1 MYKIFDSKCKV
12 VLDCDSFIVVKL
24 WVHKNNSKDVNNFC
38 VVCVILRVIWNVGWK
53 WFQDLGIKMMMNG
66 E

>member
-38 VVCVILRVIWNVGWK
+38 VVCVILRVI
-53 WFQDLGIKMMMNG
+53 
-66 E
+66 